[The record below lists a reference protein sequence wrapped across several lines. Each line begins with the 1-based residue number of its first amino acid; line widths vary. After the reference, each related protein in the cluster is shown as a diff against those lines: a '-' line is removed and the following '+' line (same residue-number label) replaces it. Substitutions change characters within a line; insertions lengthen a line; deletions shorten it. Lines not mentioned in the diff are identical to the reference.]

1 MDKFI
6 PTLYKL
12 YADYTNKFRAF
23 PVVLDGLK
31 YSERRI
37 LLSTYQIART
47 KLKKSATIDGHT
59 IGNFHPH
66 SSVYSTIVQLVNR
79 KLLDG
84 QGSFGSNIGIEPCGA
99 SASRYTE
106 VKLSKF
112 IDKTCFEFIDYVP
125 WYKNE
130 LGQKEPETLP
140 TMFPICFLGKF
151 IGQGIGVGFKTLI
164 PNYELKDLHKRLM
177 WLLKVEK
184 EKPTIKPISDCHI
197 TATNVELERLLTTG
211 EAKIDVKGKLRE
223 SRRTGKIFLKAW
235 PPFKSFEMFLKS
247 PLFDNADVGY
257 IDMSANGQ
265 TNIVFEITKKRNVNV
280 IYDALLKFLN
290 EKIIGSIPFKNN
302 VVKDD
307 LVKCVGIDEMFLTT
321 FNNYVRIN
329 KVVLNQKI
337 VDCQGRILELG
348 KLEKIKPHLAIIMGQ
363 TDIIEIDEKMER
375 ISKLSDVLLDDVK
388 YLFGKYRIRKLL
400 KIDTDTT
407 EVFNEM
413 EIHKEN
419 LKGITAFV
427 LNKYDEIKD
436 WNFEEED

>member
-1 MDKFI
+1 
-6 PTLYKL
+6 
-12 YADYTNKFRAF
+12 
-23 PVVLDGLK
+23 
-31 YSERRI
+31 
-37 LLSTYQIART
+37 
-47 KLKKSATIDGHT
+47 
-59 IGNFHPH
+59 
-66 SSVYSTIVQLVNR
+66 
-79 KLLDG
+79 
-84 QGSFGSNIGIEPCGA
+84 
-99 SASRYTE
+99 
-106 VKLSKF
+106 
-112 IDKTCFEFIDYVP
+112 
-125 WYKNE
+125 
-130 LGQKEPETLP
+130 
-140 TMFPICFLGKF
+140 
-151 IGQGIGVGFKTLI
+151 
-164 PNYELKDLHKRLM
+164 
-177 WLLKVEK
+177 
-184 EKPTIKPISDCHI
+184 
-197 TATNVELERLLTTG
+197 
-211 EAKIDVKGKLRE
+211 
-223 SRRTGKIFLKAW
+223 
-235 PPFKSFEMFLKS
+235 
-247 PLFDNADVGY
+247 
-257 IDMSANGQ
+257 MSANGQ